1 MVDESRELTLRN
13 LLFLVPLLGL
23 APMAC
28 NASPTARGS
37 SPATDQR
44 ASDPAA
50 LQAVMLKAADGVVV
64 HGDYYLAANPKA
76 LILLFHQAGSNKAE
90 YATIAPRLA
99 AAGYSALA
107 IDQRSGGTMFGAT
120 NETVEAL
127 GREADYGD
135 AIKDLRATLGWAADR
150 KLPVILWGSSYS
162 SSLVLQLASENPG
175 KIAALLAFSPDEY
188 FGGGNP
194 VRRWASGVKVPLFV
208 TSAKD
213 GEEIAAAK
221 ALVVASPSANKRQ
234 FVPESGG
241 VHGSSTLI
249 AARNAT
255 GAEEVWRA
263 VMAFLADVAP

>member
-1 MVDESRELTLRN
+1 MRN
-13 LLFLVPLLGL
+13 WRLLIPLMGL
-23 APMAC
+23 APIAC
-28 NASPTARGS
+28 DSPPAAGSS
-37 SPATDQR
+37 SPAPTGQ
-44 ASDPAA
+44 
-50 LQAVMLKAADGVVV
+50 VVKAAQPQVVLLTAADKVGV
-64 HGDYYLAANPKA
+64 HGLHYPAANPKA

-99 AAGYSALA
+99 AAGYSVLA
-107 IDQRSGGTMFGAT
+107 IDQRSGSTLFGAT
-120 NETVEAL
+120 NETVDTL
-127 GREADYGD
+127 GRESDYGD
-135 AIKDLRATLGWAADR
+135 AIKDLRAALGWAADR
-150 KLPVILWGSSYS
+150 KLAVILWGSSYS

-194 VRRWASGVKVPLFV
+194 VRRWASGVKAPLFV
-208 TSAKD
+208 TSATD

-221 ALVVASPSANKRQ
+221 ALVAASPSANKRQ

-255 GAEEVWRA
+255 GAEENWRA
-263 VMAFLADVAP
+263 VMAFLAEVAP